1 MPNEN
6 EEKKPQSFWDS
17 AFNVFGASMFGLLAL
32 TLLIGSFVNSPKDS
46 VGNQLISKA
55 AQSVKST
62 PARKTSITI
71 TNPFNNQTGKDKAI
85 RHYYESLLK
94 KPYITVDQMKTMFR
108 EAKSV
113 HDSKL
118 IHLLSTTQVVDQKTD
133 KVYNFLIYC
142 TVFNKSNLL
151 DYRYE
156 LKPVTGKDAE
166 FVHNLWVINLKNQN

>member
-6 EEKKPQSFWDS
+6 EDEKPQSFWDG
-17 AFNVFGASMFGLLAL
+17 AFDVFGASMFGLLAL

-46 VGNQLISKA
+46 VGNQLINKA

-62 PARKTSITI
+62 PARKASITI
-71 TNPFNNQTGKDKAI
+71 TNPFNNQIGKDKAI

-94 KPYITVDQMKTMFR
+94 KPYITVDQMKIMFK

-118 IHLLSTTQVVDQKTD
+118 IHLLSTTQVVDQKTG
-133 KVYNFLIYC
+133 KVYNFLIYR
-142 TVFNKSNLL
+142 TNNSNLL
-151 DYRYE
+151 DYCYE

-166 FVHNLWVINLKNQN
+166 FVHNLWLKNQN

>member
-1 MPNEN
+1 MSNEN
-6 EEKKPQSFWDS
+6 EEEKPQSFWDS
-17 AFNVFGASMFGLLAL
+17 AFDVFGAAMFGLIVL

-46 VGNQLISKA
+46 VGNQLINKA

-71 TNPFNNQTGKDKAI
+71 ANPFNNQISKDKAI

-94 KPYITVDQMKTMFR
+94 KPYITVDQMKTMFK

-113 HDSKL
+113 HDAKL
-118 IHLLSTTQVVDQKTD
+118 IHLLSTTQVVDQKTG

-151 DYRYE
+151 DYSYKLR
-156 LKPVTGKDAE
+156 PVTDKDAE
-166 FVHNLWVINLKNQN
+166 FVHNLWLKNQN